1 MQRPSTYFSDFL
13 FQLDFSWL
21 ILWIPKIDRFWISSR
36 IFGNESNET
45 FSGNVFGSTV
55 LANANNYLLNKLS
68 IFLDHNLERFTGNLE
83 SVTLFGIFSVLFHVQ
98 LHWQFLIIDSSFWW
112 SIFCRGNLIFCQKRN
127 ENYKTLFFV
136 EKQQQNV
143 KKYYVNIK

>member
-13 FQLDFSWL
+13 FQLNFSWL
-21 ILWIPKIDRFWISSR
+21 ILWIPKIGRFLISSR
-36 IFGNESNET
+36 IFGNKSNET
-45 FSGNVFGSTV
+45 FSGNVFGSTM

-83 SVTLFGIFSVLFHVQ
+83 SVTLFGNFSVLFHVQ
-98 LHWQFLIIDSSFWW
+98 LHWQFLIIDSGFWMVNILLRKFDILSEEKW
-112 SIFCRGNLIFCQKRN
+112 KLQNI
-127 ENYKTLFFV
+127 FFV